1 MSCKT
6 KVHIRWMIM
15 RDMDEV
21 LAIEAESFEFPWK
34 MSDFQGTLRHRNTI
48 GMVAE
53 RGNRLLG
60 FMVYTLQKTK
70 IHVLNFAVAADSR
83 RVGVGSQMVEKL
95 VEKLGK
101 QRRARLSLEVRESN
115 LAAQLFF
122 KQAGFRAT
130 NVLRGFY
137 DDTDEDAYLFTR
149 TKSAT
154 LPAEVL

>member
-1 MSCKT
+1 
-6 KVHIRWMIM
+6 
-15 RDMDEV
+15 
-21 LAIEAESFEFPWK
+21 
-34 MSDFQGTLRHRNTI
+34 
-48 GMVAE
+48 
-53 RGNRLLG
+53 
-60 FMVYTLQKTK
+60 
-70 IHVLNFAVAADSR
+70 
-83 RVGVGSQMVEKL
+83 MVEKL